1 MDVFKYKLILKEL
14 LEWIEKSFYERIVFE
29 NYHLLRLIN
38 YFLKFN
44 SIKILNFVYFKMH
57 DLILCIYFL

>member
-44 SIKILNFVYFKMH
+44 SIKILNFVYFKCM
-57 DLILCIYFL
+57 I